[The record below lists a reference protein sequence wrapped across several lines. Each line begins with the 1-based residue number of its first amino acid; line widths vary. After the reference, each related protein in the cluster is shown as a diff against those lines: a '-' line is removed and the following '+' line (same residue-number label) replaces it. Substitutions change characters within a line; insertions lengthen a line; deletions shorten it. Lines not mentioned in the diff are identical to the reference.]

1 MKFMKILRVQI
12 HFFKEK
18 IYINMKH
25 LKNFKN
31 YLNESLTA
39 EGNNKMK
46 AKLVENVN
54 SKISKLIS
62 KYAGDIKKISA
73 FVDVNKLIEEC
84 KKWLTKYLPEQ
95 LAGIQQGRSP
105 NTFIGAFI
113 EFLKGL
119 IKKELDNM
127 AFLKKKAMKALCPSK
142 EKFQSEVSKF
152 QGDWLFFD
160 PLERILD
167 AGFAIGAE
175 AEMKKYE
182 DQCLKWSQGATDY
195 INSNKKKIR
204 QDIVNIFY
212 NFLYS

>member
-1 MKFMKILRVQI
+1 MEHLKKFKD
-12 HFFKEK
+12 
-18 IYINMKH
+18 YIN
-25 LKNFKN
+25 
-31 YLNESLTA
+31 EGLTA

-46 AKLVENVN
+46 AILVENVN

-95 LAGIQQGRSP
+95 LASVQQGKSP

-127 AFLKKKAMKALCPSK
+127 AFLKKKAMKVLCPSK

-152 QGDWLFFD
+152 QADWLFFG
-160 PLERILD
+160 PLENLLD
-167 AGFAIGAE
+167 VGFAIGAE
-175 AEMKKYE
+175 AEMEKYE
-182 DQCLKWSQGATDY
+182 DQCLKWSQGAKDY

-212 NFLYS
+212 NFLYT